1 MHTELNYIKLSEL
14 VYNIENAISEK
25 YGNKTYW
32 IVAETSDIKKYDDRR
47 YCFIKL
53 IEKSDGKVIAKIDG
67 VIWWQYYDLI
77 DRFEVTTGKAFSKN
91 LELLLNVRV
100 AFSAKFGSLQL
111 EIIDISFQYTIGK
124 LEMER
129 KEILSKLVMEN
140 PEIISLVDGEYLTY
154 NKSLQF
160 PLVIQ
165 NIALV
170 SAPNSDG
177 LNDFMHELKTNK
189 YGYKFRV
196 DKYLTQIQG
205 QNASRMIIEQF
216 EKIKTSAKNYDAVVI
231 TRGGGSQLDLG
242 SFDTYE
248 VGQAIAGLNIPVIT
262 GIGHERNISIAD
274 IMSNTS
280 VKTPT
285 KAAAFIIDFNANFEE
300 NTENL
305 GNRFFDIIRDTLDE
319 QNEMT
324 DYLADKFI
332 NETKLYI
339 GSKSNE
345 LEKLKLSIKY
355 LDPKNVLSRG
365 YAVLFLNDKLLTDPE
380 SVQKGDIVKTVLKDT
395 LITGEV
401 IKKEKRNEDQFNL

>member
-1 MHTELNYIKLSEL
+1 
-14 VYNIENAISEK
+14 
-25 YGNKTYW
+25 
-32 IVAETSDIKKYDDRR
+32 
-47 YCFIKL
+47 
-53 IEKSDGKVIAKIDG
+53 
-67 VIWWQYYDLI
+67 
-77 DRFEVTTGKAFSKN
+77 
-91 LELLLNVRV
+91 
-100 AFSAKFGSLQL
+100 
-111 EIIDISFQYTIGK
+111 
-124 LEMER
+124 
-129 KEILSKLVMEN
+129 
-140 PEIISLVDGEYLTY
+140 
-154 NKSLQF
+154 
-160 PLVIQ
+160 
-165 NIALV
+165 
-170 SAPNSDG
+170 
-177 LNDFMHELKTNK
+177 
-189 YGYKFRV
+189 
-196 DKYLTQIQG
+196 
-205 QNASRMIIEQF
+205 
-216 EKIKTSAKNYDAVVI
+216 
-231 TRGGGSQLDLG
+231 
-242 SFDTYE
+242 
-248 VGQAIAGLNIPVIT
+248 
-262 GIGHERNISIAD
+262 
-274 IMSNTS
+274 MSNTS

-339 GSKSNE
+339 KSKSNE